1 MPTIL
6 ITGANRGIGLEL
18 TRQYADDGW
27 TIFACCRS
35 PENAHELNKLADG
48 FGDRGNSR
56 DNDSVNIY
64 SLDVTNTAQ
73 RTSLATQLKG
83 RPIDILCNNAAVSGD
98 WDKQGFGQCQAH
110 EWLEV
115 LHTNVVA
122 PMLMMQDFVENV
134 AASERKII
142 ANMSSLLG
150 SISQNLSGGRYLYG
164 PSKAALNMINMSCA
178 HDLAE
183 RAITVV
189 ALHPGWVRTDMGGPE
204 ATLSIEES
212 VTALRK
218 NLAGITFSD
227 SGRFIDIDGA
237 TIPW

>member
-35 PENAHELNKLADG
+35 PENAHELDKLAG
-48 FGDRGNSR
+48 RFSGRGNSR
-56 DNDSVNIY
+56 DNDGIRIY
-64 SLDVTNTAQ
+64 PLDVTNTAQ
-73 RTSLATQLKG
+73 RTSLAAQLKG
-83 RPIDILCNNAAVSGD
+83 RSIDILCNNAAVSGG
-98 WDKQGFGQCQAH
+98 WDKQGFGQCQAR

-115 LHTNVVA
+115 LHINVVA

-142 ANMSSLLG
+142 ANMSSMLG
-150 SISQNLSGGRYLYG
+150 SISHNFSGGRYLYG

-178 HDLAE
+178 RDLAK

-189 ALHPGWVRTDMGGPE
+189 ALHPGWVRTDMGGLE
-204 ATLSIEES
+204 ATFSIEES